1 MTKKFVNLPSIYKKL
16 LDEIKTIFTREI
28 LENLANN
35 NLSYNETLVLYN
47 KIDELCI
54 HNNCNS
60 YDLNKMINYYDKKN
74 SIIEILKR
82 IACLRNKYIVYHA
95 KKTDYWNN
103 NLNDIKFR
111 VKKIIGKDVSL
122 NTIEKYFVKILKKYK
137 YDWDGLWSMIDV
149 NKKGTIKNINLF
161 DLDDFNELVEF
172 VKAK

>member
-1 MTKKFVNLPSIYKKL
+1 
-16 LDEIKTIFTREI
+16 
-28 LENLANN
+28 
-35 NLSYNETLVLYN
+35 
-47 KIDELCI
+47 
-54 HNNCNS
+54 
-60 YDLNKMINYYDKKN
+60 MINYYDKKN

>member
-16 LDEIKTIFTREI
+16 LDEVKKIFTREI

-47 KIDELCI
+47 KIEDLCSN
-54 HNNCNS
+54 NNCNS

-95 KKTDYWNN
+95 NR
-103 NLNDIKFR
+103 L
-111 VKKIIGKDVSL
+111 L
-122 NTIEKYFVKILKKYK
+122 E
-137 YDWDGLWSMIDV
+137 
-149 NKKGTIKNINLF
+149 
-161 DLDDFNELVEF
+161 
-172 VKAK
+172 